1 MEQAHPTGCVN
12 CLKSELRFE
21 RDKNRFQKGSPMGRE
36 IPPPPPQVTS
46 QSIQYLRLHQST
58 CTCGGGGGVGNME
71 GLKGQSII
79 LGLANQKVC
88 QNTFK

>member
-12 CLKSELRFE
+12 CLNSELRFE

-36 IPPPPPQVTS
+36 IPPPPPPVTS
-46 QSIQYLRLHQST
+46 QSMQYLRLHQST
-58 CTCGGGGGVGNME
+58 VHVVGGRGREYRGAE
-71 GLKGQSII
+71 GQSRI

-88 QNTFK
+88 QNTLI